1 MTIDRRTVRSLR
13 DVRNKLRDLALAEHT
28 ATCASQQRCEAEV
41 GAARA
46 VLEGSMSAA
55 AEALGNASAVAEL
68 DRIAQT
74 VAAHHVC
81 LDEAAADLAAAVLRT
96 EEASRQLRRTAQEAK
111 TAERLVDRYDQQSA
125 RRVSRQ
131 EQRSY
136 DDLRRRGYR
145 ETKR

>member
-1 MTIDRRTVRSLR
+1 
-13 DVRNKLRDLALAEHT
+13 
-28 ATCASQQRCEAEV
+28 
-41 GAARA
+41 
-46 VLEGSMSAA
+46 MSAA